1 MTKYILTALAPAALI
16 APIAQAA
23 SWGTDLPA
31 ALKQAAASGKNV
43 LVVFTGSDWCPPCI
57 ALKKNVLS
65 KADFAEY
72 AKANFVLVEL
82 DFPRRKQLPAAL
94 RAANDKLAAQYKVT
108 GFPTTLALSPDGKEL
123 ARVVGGVA
131 NLDALKSQLPTAAA
145 SSAAG
150 MDCSSGV
157 CRPAAP
163 ASSDQKESDLER
175 VKRELEALGDD
186 EEAIYEYT
194 TKELESEDEI
204 DRHAELVL
212 HLYQTMAIANTATE
226 ADELAALAK
235 SLEEEII
242 PAFKEDFPEEIK
254 LIEEIIEALNDP
266 DQVEEILK
274 ENKK

>member
-31 ALKQAAASGKNV
+31 ALKQAAASDKNV

-145 SSAAG
+145 G

-157 CRPAAP
+157 CRPTAA
-163 ASSDQKESDLER
+163 ASAATEESDLER
-175 VKRELEALGDD
+175 VKRELKALGDD

-194 TKELESEDEI
+194 TKELESDEEI

-212 HLYQTMAIANTATE
+212 HIYQTMAIANTASE

-254 LIEEIIEALNDP
+254 LIEEILEVLNDP

-274 ENKK
+274 ENK